1 MDTTDGD
8 AMTGQPV
15 VLINAFEVP
24 EGRDDEFL
32 EAWQRAADALKGQD
46 GYLTAHLHRSLAPNA
61 DFRFV
66 NVALWESAEA
76 FTAATSRPEFRAK
89 TPPFP
94 FHPALY
100 EVVRE
105 ADRA

>member
-1 MDTTDGD
+1 
-8 AMTGQPV
+8 MTGQPV

-24 EGRDDEFL
+24 EDRDDEFL
-32 EAWQRAADALKGQD
+32 EAWQRAADDLRGQD
-46 GYLTAHLHRSLAPNA
+46 GYLTAHLHRSLASNA

>member
-1 MDTTDGD
+1 MISLLPPLHL
-8 AMTGQPV
+8 A
-15 VLINAFEVP
+15 IVP
-24 EGRDDEFL
+24 ESRIIGNLDE
-32 EAWQRAADALKGQD
+32 D
-46 GYLTAHLHRSLAPNA
+46 GYLTAHLHRSLASNA